1 MDSPKLPVPAYF
13 LLAFA
18 VFLVGWYLPIT
29 RIRRPD
35 ATKNSKTVWSFWLII
50 FGIAPVI
57 YAMVLTYKARG
68 SANNTTT
75 GGNTPPNPNVVP
87 NQPSNAAGASQEL
100 VPVKP

>member
-29 RIRRPD
+29 RIRHPD

-57 YAMVLTYKARG
+57 YAIVLTYRAYG
-68 SANNTTT
+68 SANSNST
-75 GGNTPPNPNVVP
+75 GGNTPPNTSNGAVP
-87 NQPSNAAGASQEL
+87 NQPSKVAGASQEL
-100 VPVKP
+100 VPA